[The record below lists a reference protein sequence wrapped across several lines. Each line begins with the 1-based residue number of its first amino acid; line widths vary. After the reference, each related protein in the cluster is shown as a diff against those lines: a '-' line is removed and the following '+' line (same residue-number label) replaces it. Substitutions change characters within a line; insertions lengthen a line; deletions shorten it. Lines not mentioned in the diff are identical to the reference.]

1 MEIER
6 KFKINKLPD
15 NLEQYE
21 KKEIIQGYL
30 CTQPVV
36 RIRKSN
42 ENYILTYK
50 NKSNFNQEHAVI
62 NEEVELPLTKDAF
75 EHLLSKVDFGVIK
88 KTRYLIPLSQEHI
101 AEFDVFHGKLSG
113 LMFVEVEFPSE
124 KDAIDFI
131 KPDWFGEDVSKDKRY
146 RNSYLISV
154 SSFEELHLENEE

>member
-30 CTQPVV
+30 CTKPVV

-50 NKSNFNQEHAVI
+50 NKSNLSQEHAVI
-62 NEEVELPLTKDAF
+62 SEEVELPLTKESF
-75 EHLLSKVDFGVIK
+75 EHLLTKVDSGVIE
-88 KTRYLIPLSQEHI
+88 KTRYLIPLLQGYT
-101 AEFDVFHGKLSG
+101 AELDVFHGKLSG

-124 KDAIDFI
+124 LDAINFS
-131 KPDWFGEDVSKDKRY
+131 KPDWFGDDVSKDKRY

-154 SSFEELHLENEE
+154 SNFDDLHLEMN

>member
-1 MEIER
+1 VEIER
-6 KFKINKLPD
+6 KFKISKLPD

-21 KKEIIQGYL
+21 KREIKQGYL

-50 NKSNFNQEHAVI
+50 NKLNYNQEHAVI
-62 NEEVELPLTKDAF
+62 NEEVELPLTKEAF
-75 EHLLSKVDFGVIK
+75 EHLLSKVDYSVIE

-113 LMFVEVEFPSE
+113 LMFVEVEFSSE

-131 KPDWFGEDVSKDKRY
+131 KPDWFGKDVSNDKRY
-146 RNSYLISV
+146 RNSYLVSV
-154 SSFEELHLENEE
+154 SSFEELHLDIEE

>member
-6 KFKINKLPD
+6 KFKISKLPA
-15 NLEQYE
+15 NLEQYK

-62 NEEVELPLTKDAF
+62 SEEIELPLTKEAF
-75 EHLLSKVDFGVIK
+75 EHLLSKVDFGVIE
-88 KTRYLIPLSQEHI
+88 KTRYLIPLSQDHT
-101 AEFDVFHGKLSG
+101 AELDVFHGRLSG
-113 LMFVEVEFPSE
+113 LMFVEVEFSSE

-131 KPDWFGEDVSKDKRY
+131 KPDWFEEDVSKDKRY

-154 SSFEELHLENEE
+154 SSLEELHLDSEE